1 MVRYIIKRILL
12 MIPVMLGIMLIV
24 FAILEVAPGDAARS
38 AAGEDATLEEVEEL
52 REKLGLNRPFFV
64 RYFDYVL
71 GVVQGDLGESY
82 RTGVPV
88 LEDLKVRFPTTAKL
102 AVLGI
107 LFSIILALPLGI
119 ISAVKQYSIADSI
132 STVITLV
139 LTSMPGFWLG
149 MMLSLG
155 FALKLKWF
163 PATGDDSWLHLVLPI
178 ATIGISAMS
187 NLARMTRSTMLE
199 VIRQDYIRTA
209 RAKGAKEKAVIMK
222 HALKNAMLPLITVIG
237 NNFSFQ
243 LGGTVMIES
252 VFAINGVGSYLVQ
265 AVRSKDYPVVLGSLL
280 VVCFLAS
287 VVNLIIDIAYT
298 FIDPRVKTTYIKVKG
313 GA

>member
-1 MVRYIIKRILL
+1 MIKYILKRILL
-12 MIPVMLGIMLIV
+12 MIPVMLGIMLVI
-24 FAILEVAPGDAARS
+24 FAILEVAPGDAARN
-38 AAGEDATLEEVEEL
+38 AAGEDATMEEVEEY
-52 REKLGLNRPFFV
+52 REKLGLDRPFFT

-71 GVVQGDLGESY
+71 GVCQGDFGESY

-88 LEDLKVRFPTTAKL
+88 LEDLAVRFPVTAKI
-102 AVLGI
+102 AIFGI

-119 ISAVKQYSIADSI
+119 ISAVKQYSLPDTI

-149 MMLSLG
+149 MMLSLV
-155 FALKLKWF
+155 FALRLKWF
-163 PATGDDSWLHLVLPI
+163 PATGSDTWLHLVLPV
-178 ATIGISAMS
+178 ATVGISAMS

-209 RAKGAKEKAVIMK
+209 RAKGAKETSIVIK
-222 HALKNAMLPLITVIG
+222 HALQNAMLPLVTVIG
-237 NNFSFQ
+237 NNFAFQ

-265 AVRSKDYPVVLGSLL
+265 AVRMKDYPVVLGSLL
-280 VVCFLAS
+280 VICFLAS
-287 VVNLIIDIAYT
+287 VVNLIVDITYT
-298 FIDPRVKTTYIKVKG
+298 FIDPRVKTTYLKVKG